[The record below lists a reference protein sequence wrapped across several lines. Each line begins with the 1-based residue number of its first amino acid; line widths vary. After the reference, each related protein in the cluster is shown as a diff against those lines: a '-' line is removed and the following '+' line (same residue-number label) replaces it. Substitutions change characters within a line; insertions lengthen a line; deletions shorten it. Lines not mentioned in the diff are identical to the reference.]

1 MLTLFNEMRFRILH
15 SCFVVTQKPVNSFIQ
30 FTPQKVR
37 YIERISMAQ
46 RCSTN
51 ETKNAHQHPKSNQMR
66 KLFRFIQVTNCLF
79 LHRSHHYKFVFGDFV
94 RRPFKHTYAKQATT
108 ANAFARF
115 CIELQ
120 CFCCGRPPSPKSKRS
135 TIIAG
140 NIVRSTNECVM

>member
-1 MLTLFNEMRFRILH
+1 
-15 SCFVVTQKPVNSFIQ
+15 
-30 FTPQKVR
+30 
-37 YIERISMAQ
+37 MAQ

-79 LHRSHHYKFVFGDFV
+79 LYSSHHYKFVFGDFV

-140 NIVRSTNECVM
+140 NIVRSTNVCVCNTLYPEIPIAPSNHSCGCSLPFFSRPLYDCTVAPERSNE